1 MKKYFIPL
9 FTLLLIKLPAQ
20 SIIVGFYN
28 CENFYDTTNQIK
40 VIDEEF
46 LPTSQKSYTSKVYA
60 IKSKGLAKVIF
71 GMGKMDNS
79 NGIAIMG
86 LVRCINI

>member
-28 CENFYDTTNQIK
+28 CENFYDTINQIK

-46 LPTSQKSYTSKVYA
+46 LPTSQKSYRISHIVQRFFLSTLHPNFRHQNA
-60 IKSKGLAKVIF
+60 
-71 GMGKMDNS
+71 
-79 NGIAIMG
+79 
-86 LVRCINI
+86 